1 MTLLSVCLIVCLSA
15 CLSICLSIYRSMFLC
30 IYLSLC
36 LSFHI
41 SVYLF
46 LLVYVYES
54 VCLSIC
60 RSVCLCGEN
69 RHPRNDGINA
79 GHAGEYHGVAFAR
92 TTARRT
98 QSTVGCSA
106 GKSALRG
113 ISIHIIYTIPIL
125 LRSSVALTTVRSS
138 HTKCWVGCGVCTA
151 WNLNCAPFYV
161 GRPTQPIPDG
171 NLVGSRRL
179 ILKSEFSADCGEG
192 SAMCSLLRLL
202 HIQI

>member
-1 MTLLSVCLIVCLSA
+1 VYLYIYLSIYR
-15 CLSICLSIYRSMFLC
+15 SICLSIY
-30 IYLSLC
+30 LSLG

-41 SVYLF
+41 PVYLF
-46 LLVYVYES
+46 ILVYVYES

-60 RSVCLCGEN
+60 RSFCLCGED

-125 LRSSVALTTVRSS
+125 LRSSVALTTVRTSR
-138 HTKCWVGCGVCTA
+138 TNCWVGCGVCTA

-161 GRPTQPIPDG
+161 GRPTQLSRTEIWWVVDDSYW
-171 NLVGSRRL
+171 NLDSDSSQCRLRRR
-179 ILKSEFSADCGEG
+179 E
-192 SAMCSLLRLL
+192 AMRSLLRLL